1 MVSCQVTAEMAPRRT
16 NKQAIVEVA
25 NRVIAERGVG
35 DLTFQALADALGV
48 TKQAVLYWYP
58 SKAALARDLV
68 LPALGGEVS
77 ALIAAV
83 ASATGPADGVA
94 RFARALIGYHLQNLP
109 RFRLVYLAGQVDREV
124 QQLMMQGEDLAEVH
138 RITSSGYAALEAC
151 LAKGGVAEP
160 RRTAVAVHMAGIGLI
175 TMVALGAAI
184 EDPLS
189 HRTEALVTSL
199 VALLTGAAGL
209 APL

>member
-1 MVSCQVTAEMAPRRT
+1 MAPRRT
-16 NKQAIVEVA
+16 NKQAIVDVA
-25 NRVIAERGVG
+25 NRLIAERGVG
-35 DLTFQALADALGV
+35 DLTFQALADTLGV

-68 LPALGGEVS
+68 LPALEGEAN
-77 ALIAAV
+77 ALKAAV
-83 ASATGPADGVA
+83 DPATGPADGVN
-94 RFARALIGYHLQNLP
+94 RFARALIGYHLPNLP

-124 QQLMMQGEDLAEVH
+124 QQLMMKGDDLAEVH

-199 VALLTGAAGL
+199 VALLTGRAGL
-209 APL
+209 EPV